1 MLLAGLRAM
10 ALMSN
15 LQALVPGRVGLGW
28 MLELDGSYGSG
39 FLNLPCSNSPP
50 QKRRQSEARVCTSSL
65 FCQHLTSSP
74 GKKVHALNILFRSV
88 QV

>member
-1 MLLAGLRAM
+1 MLLGGLQAM

-15 LQALVPGRVGLGW
+15 LQALVPGGVGLGW
-28 MLELDGSYGSG
+28 TLKLDGSYDSG

-50 QKRRQSEARVCTSSL
+50 QKRRQSKARGCTSSL
-65 FCQHLTSSP
+65 FCQHLTSFP
-74 GKKVHALNILFRSV
+74 GKKVHALNLLFRSV